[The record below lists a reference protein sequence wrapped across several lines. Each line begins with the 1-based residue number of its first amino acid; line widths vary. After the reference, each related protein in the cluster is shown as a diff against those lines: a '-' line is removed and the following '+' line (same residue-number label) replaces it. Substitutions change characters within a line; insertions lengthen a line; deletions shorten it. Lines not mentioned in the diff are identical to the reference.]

1 MGLDARGARGGSA
14 ASVAEALEA
23 NRALVAELQA
33 LEQSLAKEEAKLLAK
48 TQSIRRGMAL
58 RRAKQAMD
66 ALLPPTPQKGAMMQR
81 YERDPR
87 TRKKPGVVPRSNI
100 RQQVSF
106 FTDEVERE
114 RKVGRPKKKKQKTL
128 EHTGAED
135 QEQTRLRALS
145 EPPPNTDTEFLR
157 AHSHEAFVAGPPTI
171 FSSRERKVVK
181 DFAEDFYMTHAPNE
195 EIPLQVWNGIHK
207 WQGMRKSRQLP
218 IERSGFA
225 CKLWY
230 DLHESPNLRLCAWTK
245 QEDAALRRLATG
257 EADSTLVNQW
267 PEIAKR
273 MPIPGRPAAHC
284 LTRYQT
290 ALCANSAKSGFT
302 PEEDQ
307 ILREAVPIFGEKW
320 NVIADLLDGRVSEQI
335 RHRWQLTLAPGLRR
349 GKFSVIEDR
358 RMLLALRAYVSNGSE
373 YNLEQ
378 VAWNDISHH
387 IPGRTQPAIR
397 DRFLNCLN
405 PELSFRKFTKQED
418 QIILARAIA
427 QTRKFVDAGGFWT
440 QRPTKNGVKHWKKP
454 LHGRQPLSS
463 VDVRSTDM
471 PPVIARS
478 IRREALTTGLWSK
491 QALKSKQLGGDQEA
505 ARSDTL
511 QPDVTLQQQFAATSF
526 GTVKFFAGSNAHYST
541 LKIYLLCL
549 TSGKTSTYLFLP
561 ERRHKL
567 PLPCYLKPKST
578 CKSMEVL
585 SVNATSVARSSLSS
599 RKGSTSR
606 SSNTQ
611 YKMDEE
617 YSSGNNNHAQPQL
630 NPVVTS
636 TKATRC
642 YRPKEWSVE
651 AEEAFRVQQTGW
663 RDIKEYMET
672 YGEPERWQNGFVRCT
687 RVKANGYYTYWR
699 PHRECDDKYLHT
711 VKLFEYA

>member
-66 ALLPPTPQKGAMMQR
+66 ALLPLTPQKGAMMQGMR
-81 YERDPR
+81 E
-87 TRKKPGVVPRSNI
+87 I
-100 RQQVSF
+100 HVSF

-157 AHSHEAFVAGPPTI
+157 AHSHEA
-171 FSSRERKVVK
+171 ERKVVK

-418 QIILARAIA
+418 QIILARVREWGIESARLWPRLA
-427 QTRKFVDAGGFWT
+427 AELGDRTDSQVCRRWRFLDPEAYEKRSQALEEATARQTTAVFR
-440 QRPTKNGVKHWKKP
+440 R
-454 LHGRQPLSS
+454 
-463 VDVRSTDM
+463 
-471 PPVIARS
+471 RS
-478 IRREALTTGLWSK
+478 IHRHAPSNSKKHTSRSSYNGL
-491 QALKSKQLGGDQEA
+491 
-505 ARSDTL
+505 
-511 QPDVTLQQQFAATSF
+511 
-526 GTVKFFAGSNAHYST
+526 
-541 LKIYLLCL
+541 
-549 TSGKTSTYLFLP
+549 
-561 ERRHKL
+561 
-567 PLPCYLKPKST
+567 
-578 CKSMEVL
+578 SMEVL

-651 AEEAFRVQQTGW
+651 AEEAFR
-663 RDIKEYMET
+663 EYMET

>member
-23 NRALVAELQA
+23 NRALVAKLQA

-66 ALLPPTPQKGAMMQR
+66 ALLPPTPQKGAMMQG

-106 FTDEVERE
+106 FTDEVEHE

-225 CKLWY
+225 CKL
-230 DLHESPNLRLCAWTK
+230 C
-245 QEDAALRRLATG
+245 
-257 EADSTLVNQW
+257 
-267 PEIAKR
+267 
-273 MPIPGRPAAHC
+273 
-284 LTRYQT
+284 
-290 ALCANSAKSGFT
+290 AKSGFT

-358 RMLLALRAYVSNGSE
+358 RMLLALRAYVPNVSE

-418 QIILARAIA
+418 QIILAR
-427 QTRKFVDAGGFWT
+427 
-440 QRPTKNGVKHWKKP
+440 P
-454 LHGRQPLSS
+454 
-463 VDVRSTDM
+463 
-471 PPVIARS
+471 
-478 IRREALTTGLWSK
+478 
-491 QALKSKQLGGDQEA
+491 
-505 ARSDTL
+505 
-511 QPDVTLQQQFAATSF
+511 
-526 GTVKFFAGSNAHYST
+526 
-541 LKIYLLCL
+541 
-549 TSGKTSTYLFLP
+549 
-561 ERRHKL
+561 
-567 PLPCYLKPKST
+567 T

-617 YSSGNNNHAQPQL
+617 YSLGNNNHAQPQL

>member
-1 MGLDARGARGGSA
+1 
-14 ASVAEALEA
+14 
-23 NRALVAELQA
+23 
-33 LEQSLAKEEAKLLAK
+33 
-48 TQSIRRGMAL
+48 
-58 RRAKQAMD
+58 MD

-81 YERDPR
+81 YERIH
-87 TRKKPGVVPRSNI
+87 VP
-100 RQQVSF
+100 
-106 FTDEVERE
+106 ERN
-114 RKVGRPKKKKQKTL
+114 RGSCLAQTSANGFVLHGRGGARAEGGQAKKKKQKTL

-218 IERSGFA
+218 IERS
-225 CKLWY
+225 
-230 DLHESPNLRLCAWTK
+230 

-418 QIILARAIA
+418 QIILARVREWGIESARLWPRLA
-427 QTRKFVDAGGFWT
+427 AELGDRTDSQVCRRWRFLDPEAYEKRSQALEEATARQTTAVFR
-440 QRPTKNGVKHWKKP
+440 R
-454 LHGRQPLSS
+454 
-463 VDVRSTDM
+463 
-471 PPVIARS
+471 RS
-478 IRREALTTGLWSK
+478 IHRHAPS
-491 QALKSKQLGGDQEA
+491 GDQEA

-561 ERRHKL
+561 EKNKL

-642 YRPKEWSVE
+642 YRPRSGVSRPRKRSVCSKR
-651 AEEAFRVQQTGW
+651 AW

>member
-225 CKLWY
+225 CKL
-230 DLHESPNLRLCAWTK
+230 C
-245 QEDAALRRLATG
+245 
-257 EADSTLVNQW
+257 
-267 PEIAKR
+267 
-273 MPIPGRPAAHC
+273 
-284 LTRYQT
+284 
-290 ALCANSAKSGFT
+290 AKSGFT

-358 RMLLALRAYVSNGSE
+358 RMLLALRAYVPNGSE

-440 QRPTKNGVKHWKKP
+440 QRPTKSGVKHWKKP

-463 VDVRSTDM
+463 VD
-471 PPVIARS
+471 
-478 IRREALTTGLWSK
+478 

-567 PLPCYLKPKST
+567 PLPYYLKPKST

>member
-66 ALLPPTPQKGAMMQR
+66 ALLPLTPQKGAMMQGMR
-81 YERDPR
+81 E
-87 TRKKPGVVPRSNI
+87 I
-100 RQQVSF
+100 HVSF
-106 FTDEVERE
+106 FTDEVEHE

-157 AHSHEAFVAGPPTI
+157 AHSHEAFVARPPTI

-218 IERSGFA
+218 IERSG
-225 CKLWY
+225 
-230 DLHESPNLRLCAWTK
+230 SPASC
-245 QEDAALRRLATG
+245 
-257 EADSTLVNQW
+257 ADSTLVNQW

-358 RMLLALRAYVSNGSE
+358 RMLLALRAYVPNGSE

-405 PELSFRKFTKQED
+405 PELSFPESCGHKHQGNALLSPK
-418 QIILARAIA
+418 
-427 QTRKFVDAGGFWT
+427 
-440 QRPTKNGVKHWKKP
+440 GVECR
-454 LHGRQPLSS
+454 GRGS
-463 VDVRSTDM
+463 V
-471 PPVIARS
+471 PC
-478 IRREALTTGLWSK
+478 
-491 QALKSKQLGGDQEA
+491 A
-505 ARSDTL
+505 A
-511 QPDVTLQQQFAATSF
+511 
-526 GTVKFFAGSNAHYST
+526 N
-541 LKIYLLCL
+541 
-549 TSGKTSTYLFLP
+549 
-561 ERRHKL
+561 
-567 PLPCYLKPKST
+567 
-578 CKSMEVL
+578 
-585 SVNATSVARSSLSS
+585 
-599 RKGSTSR
+599 
-606 SSNTQ
+606 
-611 YKMDEE
+611 
-617 YSSGNNNHAQPQL
+617 
-630 NPVVTS
+630 
-636 TKATRC
+636 
-642 YRPKEWSVE
+642 
-651 AEEAFRVQQTGW
+651 GW